1 MVEKNTE
8 GKSSENTPSLE
19 SKAKGQS
26 WSEVDQ
32 ALNDANWKIENSEI
46 ETKIVEKQEDGMII
60 DEQAR
65 GNNEENKNESI
76 LTQIKKKQQESQKK
90 DGKHDG
96 GVYQNDEVT
105 VK

>member
-8 GKSSENTPSLE
+8 GKSSENTTSLE
-19 SKAKGQS
+19 TQAKKQS

-65 GNNEENKNESI
+65 DNEENKNESI
-76 LTQIKKKQQESQKK
+76 LTQIKKKQQES
-90 DGKHDG
+90 
-96 GVYQNDEVT
+96 
-105 VK
+105 

>member
-65 GNNEENKNESI
+65 DNEENKNESI
-76 LTQIKKKQQESQKK
+76 LTQIKKKQQESQK
-90 DGKHDG
+90 
-96 GVYQNDEVT
+96 
-105 VK
+105 

>member
-8 GKSSENTPSLE
+8 GKSSENTTSLE
-19 SKAKGQS
+19 TKAKRQS
-26 WSEVDQ
+26 WSDVDQ

-65 GNNEENKNESI
+65 DNEENKNESI
-76 LTQIKKKQQESQKK
+76 LTQIKKKQQESQK
-90 DGKHDG
+90 
-96 GVYQNDEVT
+96 
-105 VK
+105 